1 MKLTTDQLEEG
12 MLVAG
17 NVLDINRRLL
27 IPKGDRIEKR
37 HIRVLKIWG
46 IQEVEIIGEEDEVPA
61 GALTPEDALD
71 EARKALIRVFE
82 NVDVNHPALMEIYR
96 ISVRHRAEQTG
107 LPLTVSH
114 GPEGLSPSPERFT
127 DQIPSK
133 LRRENI
139 KLPETPLMVAE
150 LNKVIDN
157 PYASASDI
165 AAIVNQ
171 SASLSAL
178 LLRIVNSVF
187 YNFAEKIDSISWAV
201 TLVGTTEIVN
211 LAYGISIMEAF
222 KDIPRQVIDVQSF
235 IRHSLFCGI
244 LSRVLGAHKNLV
256 KTEQLFVA
264 GLLHDIGRLVMYKYY
279 PEHSRALLSL
289 RDAQEKPLYRV
300 EDESGGFRHAH
311 VGYYLMKKWN
321 LPEDLVDSIFH
332 HHTPSRAKDPL
343 KAGIVHLADTI
354 TVGLG
359 MGTSGETYIPLFDQ
373 AAWRQLQLSPSLFE
387 PAVRQALHQMKFL
400 GIISQGEEK

>member
-1 MKLTTDQLEEG
+1 MKLTPDQLEEG

-17 NVLDINRRLL
+17 NVLDINHRLL
-27 IPKGDRIEKR
+27 IPRGERIEKR

-46 IQEVEIIGEEDEVPA
+46 IQEVAIVGEEDEVPA
-61 GALTPEDALD
+61 RSLTPEDALA
-71 EARKALIRVFE
+71 EARKTMARVME
-82 NVDVNHPALMEIYR
+82 NVDINHPALMEIYR
-96 ISVRHRAEQTG
+96 LSVRYRAEQPE
-107 LPLTVSH
+107 LPFVDAPAAPVLK
-114 GPEGLSPSPERFT
+114 PERFA
-127 DQIPSK
+127 DQIPPK
-133 LRRENI
+133 LRNENL

-201 TLVGTTEIVN
+201 TLIGTTEVVN

-244 LSRVLGAHKNLV
+244 LSRILGARKNLV
-256 KTEQLFVA
+256 QTEQLFVS

-279 PEHSRALLSL
+279 PEHSHALLSL
-289 RDAQEKPLYRV
+289 RDEQQKPLYRV
-300 EDESGGFRHAH
+300 EEEFGGIQHAAI
-311 VGYYLMKKWN
+311 GYYLMKKWN
-321 LPEDLVDSIFH
+321 LPGELVDVIFH
-332 HHTPSRAKDPL
+332 HHTPCRAKDPL
-343 KAGIVHLADTI
+343 KAGIVHLADII
-354 TVGLG
+354 TVGMG
-359 MGTSGETYIPLFDQ
+359 MGTSGEVYIPVFDQ
-373 AAWRQLQLSPSLFE
+373 AAWRKLELSPSLFE
-387 PAVRQALHQMKFL
+387 PAVRQALHQLKFL
-400 GIISQGEEK
+400 GIFSQG